1 MLDPKEIVNF
11 LRKYFH
17 EVTPEQFAQDYKHY
31 CPEINDPN
39 SYQGIEP
46 NIELRQDL
54 LPEVEPYVTIDN
66 IQTEKAIQ
74 ETKNAL
80 TKLIAAFASELPSN
94 LLLKVGEENAIQV
107 VVTFI
112 MPADLEA
119 AKQKDFSL
127 VHRQNDVS

>member
-1 MLDPKEIVNF
+1 MLDPKEIGDF

-17 EVTPEQFAQDYKHY
+17 EVTPEQFAQDYKRY
-31 CPEINDPN
+31 CPEINDRN

-46 NIELRQDL
+46 NVELRQDL
-54 LPEVEPYVTIDN
+54 LPEVEPYVTVDN
-66 IQTEKAIQ
+66 IPTEKAIQ

-94 LLLKVGEENAIQV
+94 LLLKIGEENAIQV

-112 MPADLEA
+112 MPEDLEA
-119 AKQKDFSL
+119 VKQKDLSL
-127 VHRQNDVS
+127 VHRQKNVS